1 MEDNGLPLPVKTR
14 QYREHEVADPGR
26 VERMLA
32 LLPDEP
38 VQLRR
43 MQGRHLV
50 SAAHLDRELVL
61 QIFRLAARYEQSPRP
76 HKTTLAGQILINAFL
91 DHAVNQTRFSFESA
105 AYSLGAGIMNVDR
118 SPTGGVDDVGAMVEM
133 AEMFNSYGDAVVLR
147 TASVET
153 FDAVLRDS
161 TIPVIN
167 GGNGD
172 VENPS
177 QALVDLYTLFK
188 WKPELMFP
196 DVPDEQKLQV
206 GFFGAPGHTRTVHS
220 LLILMG
226 LFPWAFSRIVVFGR
240 VSQIFRPG
248 QRERLE
254 ATGLTI
260 ETTAE
265 LYRQETMVGCLNIE
279 LPRMDVIYSDLLKP
293 LELSKIN
300 REAAVAALK
309 PDAMVLCPSVH
320 LKEFGGLLDD
330 SPNNAYFSQARNSV
344 FVRMAIL
351 QAILGSQ

>member
-1 MEDNGLPLPVKTR
+1 MEENGLPLPGKAR
-14 QYREHEVADPGR
+14 QYREHEVAQADR
-26 VERMLA
+26 VAQLLERLPEQPEVLA
-32 LLPDEP
+32 
-38 VQLRR
+38 R

-50 SAAHLDRELVL
+50 SAAHLDRDLVL
-61 QIFRLAARYEQSPRP
+61 QLMRQAALYEQSPRP
-76 HKTTLAGQILINAFL
+76 HKTSLSGQILVNAFL
-91 DHAVNQTRFSFESA
+91 DQAVNQTRFSFESA
-105 AYSLGAGIMNVDR
+105 AYSLGASVMDVDHA
-118 SPTGGVDDVGAMVEM
+118 PTGREDDGGAMVEL

-147 TASVET
+147 THST
-153 FDAVLRDS
+153 DSFDAILRDS

-188 WKPELMFP
+188 WRPELMFP
-196 DVPDEQKLQV
+196 DVSEEMKLEV

-220 LLILMG
+220 LMILMG
-226 LFPWAFSRIVVFGR
+226 LFPWAFSRIVIFGR
-240 VSQIFRPG
+240 VNQIFKPG

-254 ATGLTI
+254 AAGLTI

-265 LYRQETMVGCLNIE
+265 LYKQETMVGCLNIE

-300 REAAVAALK
+300 REAAVKALK
-309 PDAMVLCPSVH
+309 PNAMVLCPSVH

-344 FVRMAIL
+344 FIRMAVL
-351 QAILGSQ
+351 KAILG